1 MTPPD
6 GATMIEFD
14 PHVIWA
20 LLCLFV
26 ALVVTLLVIASQADN
41 QKGGR

>member
-6 GATMIEFD
+6 GATLIEFD

-20 LLCLFV
+20 LLCLFI
-26 ALVVTLLVIASQADN
+26 ALVVTLLMIASQPDN